1 MSIMEII
8 AVVFSLISIIQTI
21 KQNRWCWVTGI
32 IGICAYCFIF
42 YDQKLYCEMLL
53 QVIFIAQSIYGLV
66 NWGETKEDLPVT
78 SLSLNKYAL
87 YAGATALISFNIL
100 ILLSSNIQSSQPEL
114 DVSTTMLSLLATWFL
129 TKKYIDNWVIWILAD
144 FLFIIMFINQHLYL
158 SGILYFIFLLLAIK
172 GFKTWKKDL
181 ITV

>member
-1 MSIMEII
+1 MS
-8 AVVFSLISIIQTI
+8 F
-21 KQNRWCWVTGI
+21 
-32 IGICAYCFIF
+32 
-42 YDQKLYCEMLL
+42 
-53 QVIFIAQSIYGLV
+53 
-66 NWGETKEDLPVT
+66 TKEDLPVT

-181 ITV
+181 KTV